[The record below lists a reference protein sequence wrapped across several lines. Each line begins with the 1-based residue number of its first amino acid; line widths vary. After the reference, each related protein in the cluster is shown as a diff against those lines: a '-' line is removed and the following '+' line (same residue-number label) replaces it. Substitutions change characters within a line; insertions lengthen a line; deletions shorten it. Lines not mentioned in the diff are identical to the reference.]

1 MKISVEWSD
10 LIIEEGKLDPLGLW
24 RVSDRLATELLPPF
38 TTVVTH
44 RPARY
49 FSMYAW
55 LLNYLNSIS
64 FHDLKGYWKKFYQ
77 LEAVLLCA
85 IQLHDKHNYDYFKGQ
100 IGKESAKKILSIGNK
115 GVINYSKSRKIQ
127 NGWDPNYK
135 KSMYQFRLI
144 ETDFGSVSNI
154 RVTDRGK
161 HLATCYEN
169 AIKNTKFYK
178 SYLNNLSSIP
188 MKIIKQLSEYSCPCL
203 LHGASDSKFIKE
215 KEAIINNTLKTIA
228 EPNDIEF
235 AELLSSI
242 SLIVDCMESVN
253 KNGYIFDMYTWYKIL
268 STGIYGDRTYK
279 KYSPP
284 DEYKELFTKWEIYTL
299 ELMLVYSLEAALSA
313 FLVYLH
319 NKNGYISESDLQ
331 SSLLNIYTNQINKID
346 KSDGVLI
353 GKKNI
358 LSNIDHLVNLK
369 PVVDRYKIECLLI
382 DKIDSA
388 NDAEE
393 NLIYSFLLY
402 LYVQATF
409 LNKKRNK
416 EYSAAIKNYNEKSSM
431 DGNELSLIQTTF
443 IMESNASNSLK
454 EFFESIFVT
463 DWIIQ
468 RQFLIRTEREKDI
481 AWLSYNKEL
490 KTYNWEST
498 YSSNLYRASR
508 LDILMTYLLNLDI
521 VQYDTD
527 NKGWLP
533 NLSSSYY
540 KD

>member
-24 RVSDRLATELLPPF
+24 RVSDRLATELLSPF

-55 LLNYLNSIS
+55 VLNYLNSMP
-64 FHDLKGYWKKFYQ
+64 FHDLKTYWKKFYQ

-100 IGKESAKKILSIGNK
+100 IGSESAKKILSRGNTD
-115 GVINYSKSRKIQ
+115 VINFSKIKKIQ
-127 NGWDPNYK
+127 NGWEPNYK
-135 KSMYQFRLI
+135 NSMYQFRLI

-161 HLATCYEN
+161 RLAACYDN

-178 SYLNNLSSIP
+178 SYLKNLSSIP
-188 MKIIKQLSEYSCPCL
+188 VKIIKQLSEYSCTCL
-203 LHGASDSKFIKE
+203 LHGASDIKFIKE

-228 EPNDIEF
+228 DTNDTAF

-242 SLIVDCMESVN
+242 SLIYNCMESVN
-253 KNGYIFDMYTWYKIL
+253 KNGYIFDMDIWYGIL
-268 STGIYGDRTYK
+268 STGIYGERNYK
-279 KYSPP
+279 KYKPP
-284 DEYKELFTKWEIYTL
+284 DEYKELFAKWEIYTF
-299 ELMLVYSLEAALSA
+299 ELILVYSLEAALSA
-313 FLVYLH
+313 FLEYLH
-319 NKNGYISESDLQ
+319 SNNGYMSESDMK
-331 SSLLNIYTNQINKID
+331 SSMLNIYANQSKKVNKSEGILID
-346 KSDGVLI
+346 
-353 GKKNI
+353 KKNI
-358 LSNIDHLVNLK
+358 STNINHLINLK
-369 PVVDRYKIECLLI
+369 PVNKYEIEYLLINKIESAS
-382 DKIDSA
+382 DS
-388 NDAEE
+388 EE
-393 NLIYSFLLY
+393 KMFYAFLLY
-402 LYVQATF
+402 LYVQANF
-409 LNKKRNK
+409 IDKRKNNV
-416 EYSAAIKNYNEKSSM
+416 YSGAIKNYSEQSNI
-431 DGNELSLIQTTF
+431 DGRELSLIQTTF
-443 IMESNASNSLK
+443 ILESYASDSMK
-454 EFFESIFVT
+454 EFFESVFMT

-468 RQFLIRTEREKDI
+468 RQLSTRFFRGKEV
-481 AWLSYNKEL
+481 AWLSYNNEL

-498 YSSNLYRASR
+498 YNSYLYRASR

-521 VQYDTD
+521 VQYDAD

-533 NLSSSYY
+533 NLSFSFY